1 MMEFTLARVV
11 MVLCGIVMLAAIV
24 PPVSTIYDNG
34 ESAEMQEQTELFC
47 RMLDSFYT
55 SEADEMTLC
64 LCSVLPQHSSVSVDG
79 YLVTIS
85 DGENDHI
92 YNTEYRI
99 INDKGFYSS
108 NDYVRITKG
117 DSVIMMD
124 TLSD

>member
-11 MVLCGIVMLAAIV
+11 MVHCGIVLRAAVV
-24 PPVSTIYDNG
+24 PPVSAIYDNG

-64 LCSVLPQHSSVSVDG
+64 LGSVLPQHSSVSVDG

-92 YNTEYRI
+92 YNTEYTI
-99 INDKGFYSS
+99 ESDKDVYTG
-108 NDYVRITKG
+108 NDYVRILKNG
-117 DSVIMMD
+117 DSLIVES
-124 TLSD
+124 L